1 MCRILN
7 VCLSGYYEWTYNSGS
22 KRAQQDKKLI
32 TMIRTICKEG
42 LNTYGTRPIKA
53 ILERQGI
60 VISRR
65 HTTTLMKEDNLVC
78 KTKRKFRATTDSNHK
93 LPVAFNLLAR

>member
-22 KRAQQDKKLI
+22 KRTQQDKKLI

-65 HTTTLMKEDNLVC
+65 HTTTLMKEANLVC
-78 KTKRKFRATTDSNHK
+78 KQNVNSG
-93 LPVAFNLLAR
+93 LLLIPIINCL

>member
-65 HTTTLMKEDNLVC
+65 HTTTLMKEANLVC
-78 KTKRKFRATTDSNHK
+78 KTKRKFRATTDSNHINC
-93 LPVAFNLLAR
+93 L